1 MEEKVKEN
9 VNKSKKFDARLL
21 LITTLLISICSI
33 IYELIISSISSYLQ
47 GDSIT
52 QFSIT
57 IGLYMSAMGVG
68 SYISKYIKNNLFNK
82 FIFIELAVGIL
93 GGFSSLILFLANIY
107 TSIYDLIMYVLI
119 ILIGIFV
126 GLEIPILTR
135 IVEKNESNVR
145 KNLANI
151 FTFDYIGGLIGSIAF
166 PLILFPKLGFITTT
180 FLMGSINT
188 IAAILIILK
197 YKNYIVKYKIIRVI
211 SIVLLMVILIFLCT
225 GKLIADKI
233 EGGLYRDDIILSEQ
247 TPYQKIVMTKHKDDV
262 RLFLDGNLQL
272 STMDEYRYHEA
283 LVHVPMMYANSHK
296 RVLILGGGDGLAA
309 REVLK
314 YNDVE
319 EIVLVDIDK
328 QMTDLCANDKQ
339 VSSLNQNSL
348 KNPKVKVINED
359 AYLFVQEN
367 NEKFDVIIIDFPD
380 PNNET
385 LNKLYTNVFYNYVK
399 ASLTNDGVMV
409 CQSTSPYY
417 AKKSFWC
424 INKTIKTQFKNV
436 IPYHLQ
442 VPTFGEWG
450 FNLAFNTDNKRKELV
465 VDTKYLTEEN
475 IDSLFEFGKDELIDT
490 NAIDENDMFKPTLIT
505 YYNQEV
511 QNW

>member
-1 MEEKVKEN
+1 MEEK
-9 VNKSKKFDARLL
+9 NKQINEKFDARLL
-21 LITTLLISICSI
+21 LVTTLLISICSI

-57 IGLYMSAMGVG
+57 IGLYMSAMGIG
-68 SYISKYIKNNLFNK
+68 SYLSKYIKNKLFNR
-82 FIFIELAVGIL
+82 FVFIEMSVGIL
-93 GGFSSLILFLANIY
+93 GGFSSLVLFLANIY
-107 TSIYDLIMYVLI
+107 TEIYDLIMYILI

-135 IVEKNESNVR
+135 IIENNESNVR

-166 PLILFPKLGFITTT
+166 PLLLFPKLGFVTTT
-180 FLMGSINT
+180 LLVGSIN
-188 IAAILIILK
+188 IFVALLIILR
-197 YKNYIVKYKIIRVI
+197 YRNYIEKYKIVLNI
-211 SIVLLMVILIFLCT
+211 SILGLVIITIFLFT
-225 GKLIADKI
+225 GKLLTSKI
-233 EGGLYRDDIILSEQ
+233 EEGLYRDDIILSEQ
-247 TPYQKIVMTKHKDDV
+247 TQYQKIVMTKHKDDV

-272 STMDEYRYHEA
+272 SSIDEYRYHEA
-283 LVHVPMMYANSHK
+283 LVHIPMLYAKSHE

-314 YNDVE
+314 YKDVK

-328 QMTDLCANDKQ
+328 QMTDLCSTDKQ
-339 VSSLNQNSL
+339 LVELNKGSLSDEKLHIVNQ
-348 KNPKVKVINED
+348 D
-359 AYLFVQEN
+359 AYLYVQEN
-367 NEKFDVIIIDFPD
+367 DKKFDVIIIDFPD
-380 PNNET
+380 PNNES
-385 LNKLYTNVFYNYVK
+385 LNKLYTNVFYNYIKSNLVEK
-399 ASLTNDGVMV
+399 GVMV

-424 INKTIKTQFKNV
+424 INKTIKTQFETV
-436 IPYHLQ
+436 LPYHLQ

-450 FNLAFNTDNKRKELV
+450 FNMAFNGENVRSNLSVETR
-465 VDTKYLTEEN
+465 YLSADN
-475 IDSLFEFGKDELIDT
+475 IDTLFLFGKDELV
-490 NAIDENDMFKPTLIT
+490 NLNMVQENNMFKPSLVT
-505 YYNQEV
+505 YYNEEV